1 MLSVIKSFFSEEIQ
15 PPRSIELSQLQTV
28 VKTDLSFFR
37 NKRFL
42 DFASNYYKTHF
53 SSPRPTT
60 GVGGAVKLDSKY
72 NRLLIDAGI
81 ATACLSNEP
90 EFERYFYTVELAII
104 CPSNE
109 CDDGAEV
116 VDPTFDDEC
125 DDDDDSSDLG
135 RVSRGTSVDY
145 ELLTFELE
153 QFGGMI
159 TAFIE
164 QYSNEPQLGLA
175 DDFNS
180 FDLFLFTHNQSIIES
195 NFETSVSY
203 FNWMT
208 FSARH
213 ENNSKMYSKL
223 YDHHFDV
230 SRGLDREVCITSLQN
245 IINYCK
251 ITNTPPYFSQL
262 YNVLSH

>member
-1 MLSVIKSFFSEEIQ
+1 MLSVIKSFFSEETLPQ
-15 PPRSIELSQLQTV
+15 SIELSQTQSV

-42 DFASNYYKTHF
+42 DFASNYYKTCIEVEA
-53 SSPRPTT
+53 TT
-60 GVGGAVKLDSKY
+60 GSSSAKLDSKY
-72 NRLLIDAGI
+72 NKLLVGSGL
-81 ATACLSNEP
+81 ATACLSNEHT

-104 CPSNE
+104 SSNNVI
-109 CDDGAEV
+109 DEV
-116 VDPTFDDEC
+116 DASLDLSESS
-125 DDDDDSSDLG
+125 DDDDSSSDIG
-135 RVSRGTSVDY
+135 RVSRGSSVDY

-159 TAFIE
+159 TSFIE
-164 QYSNEPQLGLA
+164 KYSNEPQLGLA

-251 ITNTPPYFSQL
+251 IINTPPYFSQL

>member
-1 MLSVIKSFFSEEIQ
+1 MLSVIKSFFSEETQ
-15 PPRSIELSQLQTV
+15 PQSIELSQTQSV

-42 DFASNYYKTHF
+42 DFASNYYKTHLEAT
-53 SSPRPTT
+53 PVV
-60 GVGGAVKLDSKY
+60 GVAKLDSKY
-72 NRLLIDAGI
+72 NKLLVGSGL
-81 ATACLSNEP
+81 ATACLSNEHT

-104 CPSNE
+104 SSSTE
-109 CDDGAEV
+109 CSDGADLSESSS
-116 VDPTFDDEC
+116 DSDDT
-125 DDDDDSSDLG
+125 SDLG
-135 RVSRGTSVDY
+135 RVSRGSSVDY